1 MTQDNPRFR
10 VDPRT
15 LEMLVCPITKTRLSL
30 SEDGTELISLV
41 ARYAFPIR
49 KGVPLLVIDAARK
62 LDEEEVERLRHRPSA
77 PDA

>member
-1 MTQDNPRFR
+1 MRAGGRATGE

-30 SEDGTELISLV
+30 TEDRSELVSVV

-49 KGVPLLVIDAARK
+49 NGVPLLVLDAARK
-62 LDEEEVERLRHRPSA
+62 VTEEEIATLR
-77 PDA
+77 